1 MPVAGFYHYVLA
13 NRHYSLYIA
22 STNLQLISIA
32 MEYRSVKGMTGW
44 GQLGIL
50 LVFLGAGF
58 ILAAGVQLL
67 IAYQL
72 IPAGLPPGKMADAMI
87 NSMLQPEN
95 IGAAR
100 LSQVLGTCFLFFVP
114 AALFMLVCHG
124 KNKFWLGFNKHINGR
139 QIILGFFL
147 IFLANVIANPLAE
160 LSKTL
165 LVNFPKLNALGMTME
180 AEYTKQVMALSNL
193 KSWGEFFMAIVI
205 MAFFPALFE
214 EIFFRGAVQNL
225 LVRWWKKPLLAII
238 ITSLMF
244 SLIHMSVFLFLSRA
258 VLGFVLGLMYE
269 RSKNLWVNII
279 AHFLNN
285 TVAVI
290 QLFWLSTHKQKVA
303 IDKLDP
309 DVPWW
314 GALIALAVSIGLFL
328 LFEKVSGKNKTQIAF
343 EEQNLLEQSDILHPF
358 PENKNP

>member
-1 MPVAGFYHYVLA
+1 M
-13 NRHYSLYIA
+13 N
-22 STNLQLISIA
+22 
-32 MEYRSVKGMTGW
+32 YRSVKGFTGW

-50 LVFLGAGF
+50 LIFLGAGF
-58 ILAAGVQLL
+58 VLAGGVQLL
-67 IAYQL
+67 IGFQL
-72 IPAGLPPGKMADAMI
+72 IPAGLPPDKMAEAMI
-87 NSMLQPEN
+87 NSMLLPEN
-95 IGAAR
+95 VGAAR
-100 LSQVLGTCFLFFVP
+100 LSQVLGTFFLFFIPSV
-114 AALFMLVCHG
+114 LFMLVCHG

-160 LSKTL
+160 LSKEML
-165 LVNFPKLNALGMTME
+165 KNFPVIKAWGFILE

-193 KSWGEFFMAIVI
+193 QSWGEFLMAIVI

-238 ITSLMF
+238 ITSLLF

-290 QLFWLSTHKQKVA
+290 QLFWISTHKQKVEV
-303 IDKLDP
+303 DKLDP

-314 GALIALAVSIGLFL
+314 GALIALAISIGLFL
-328 LFEKVSGKNKTQIAF
+328 LFEKVSAKNKTQIAF
-343 EEQNLLEQSDILHPF
+343 EEQNLLEHNDILHSF
-358 PENKNP
+358 PENKNN

>member
-1 MPVAGFYHYVLA
+1 M
-13 NRHYSLYIA
+13 
-22 STNLQLISIA
+22 Q
-32 MEYRSVKGMTGW
+32 YRSVKGFTGW
-44 GQLGIL
+44 AQVGIL
-50 LVFLGAGF
+50 LIFFGAGF

-72 IPAGLPPGKMADAMI
+72 IPAGLPPDKMADAMI

-100 LSQVLGTCFLFFVP
+100 LSQVLGTFFLFFVP
-114 AALFMLVCHG
+114 AILFMLVCHG
-124 KNKFWLGFNKHINGR
+124 KNTFWLGVNKHVNGR
-139 QIILGFFL
+139 QIIFGFFL
-147 IFLANVIANPLAE
+147 IFLANVIANPLAD
-160 LSKTL
+160 LSKSL
-165 LVNFPKLNALGMTME
+165 LVNLPKLNALGMVLE

-214 EIFFRGAVQNL
+214 EIFFRGAIQNL
-225 LVRWWKKPLLAII
+225 LERWWKKPLLAILV
-238 ITSLMF
+238 TSLLF

-258 VLGFVLGLMYE
+258 VLGFVLGLMYQ

-290 QLFWLSTHKQKVA
+290 QLFWLSTQSKKVEV
-303 IDKLDP
+303 DKLDP

-314 GALIALAVSIGLFL
+314 AALIAVAITWGLFL
-328 LFEKVSGKNKTQIAF
+328 LFEKASAKNKTQIAS
-343 EEQNLLEQSDILHPF
+343 EEQNLMEQSDILHPF
-358 PENKNP
+358 PESKNN

>member
-1 MPVAGFYHYVLA
+1 M
-13 NRHYSLYIA
+13 N
-22 STNLQLISIA
+22 
-32 MEYRSVKGMTGW
+32 YRSVKGFTGW
-44 GQLGIL
+44 AQLGIL
-50 LVFLGAGF
+50 LIFLGAGF
-58 ILAAGVQLL
+58 VLAGGVQLL
-67 IAYQL
+67 IGFQL
-72 IPAGLPPGKMADAMI
+72 IPAGLPPGKMAEAMM
-87 NSMLQPEN
+87 NSMLLPEN
-95 IGAAR
+95 VGAAR
-100 LSQVLGTCFLFFVP
+100 LSQVLGTFFLFFIP
-114 AALFMLVCHG
+114 AVLFMLVCHG
-124 KNKFWLGFNKHINGR
+124 KNKFWLGFNKHINGG

-165 LVNFPKLNALGMTME
+165 LVNFPKLNDLGMTME

-193 KSWGEFFMAIVI
+193 KSWGEFLMAIVI

-238 ITSLMF
+238 ITSLLF

-258 VLGFVLGLMYE
+258 LLGFVLGLMYE

-290 QLFWLSTHKQKVA
+290 QLFWISTHKQKVEV
-303 IDKLDP
+303 DKLDP

-314 GALIALAVSIGLFL
+314 GALIALAISIGLFL
-328 LFEKVSGKNKTQIAF
+328 LFEKVSAKNKTQIAF
-343 EEQNLLEQSDILHPF
+343 EEQNLLEQSDILHSF
-358 PENKNP
+358 PENKN